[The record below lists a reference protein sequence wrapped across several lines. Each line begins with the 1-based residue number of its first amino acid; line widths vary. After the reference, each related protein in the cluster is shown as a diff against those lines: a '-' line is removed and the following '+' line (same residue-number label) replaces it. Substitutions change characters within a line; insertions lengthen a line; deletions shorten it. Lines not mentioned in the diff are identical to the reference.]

1 MNHKCDGCKYKG
13 EHQEMMFK
21 PFGVCCRISD
31 LAEAEKAYKADI
43 CPFSDKYA
51 SFDAALQK
59 CTVVTET
66 LRECLERV
74 RERATQYVNT
84 LQDSFSHAY
93 VQYAEAL
100 NEINEIFEAENRL
113 ASVSSFDFVYAFR
126 YIAKQIAEGRIEPYK
141 ETYLLL
147 CHEAC
152 EMLCSG
158 VEQSDVLW
166 HFEKQLYPKK
176 EVQHNEMSN
185 TAKTNDTE

>member
-31 LAEAEKAYKADI
+31 LVEAEMAYKADK
-43 CPFSDKYA
+43 CPFSDEYGLHDKY
-51 SFDAALQK
+51 QK
-59 CTVVTET
+59 CAFATKA
-66 LRECLERV
+66 LGECFERV
-74 RERATQYVNT
+74 REDAIQIGNT
-84 LQDSFSHAY
+84 LKDLFAHAY
-93 VQYAEAL
+93 DQYAEAL
-100 NEINEIFEAENRL
+100 NEITEILEAENIL
-113 ASVSSFDFVYAFR
+113 ASVSNYDFVLEFR
-126 YIAKQIAEGRIEPYK
+126 LIAKQIAESQVKPYK
-141 ETYLLL
+141 ETYLSL

-176 EVQHNEMSN
+176 EVQRNEMPY
-185 TAKTNDTE
+185 APKTHDGE